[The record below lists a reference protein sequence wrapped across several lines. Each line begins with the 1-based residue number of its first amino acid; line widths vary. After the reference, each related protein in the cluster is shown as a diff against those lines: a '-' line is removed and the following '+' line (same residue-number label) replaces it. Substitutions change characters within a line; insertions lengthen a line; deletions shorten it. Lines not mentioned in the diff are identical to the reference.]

1 MSPEL
6 RNSHARLVELALSAF
21 QKHSASLEKSLAP
34 LDPHGVADYVNI
46 TPSDFVEYKNQ
57 SQTQYSSE
65 RIASEHIIKLS
76 YGFINI
82 VVHSDQFKGKV
93 GGSIMYSFHLVSFG
107 RWDQLLYRN
116 RLERSMSVDITKS
129 DAKLIGELLRKVKG
143 LEEGIVKWYDT
154 SGKYITNFGLTKSDD
169 VNVYNNWHVNELF
182 RGLEKLR
189 VRLSAAKSV
198 ADNNPNSPNDIDVS
212 GMLDSVNALQDSV
225 YNRIRGVGKFDVDIY
240 V

>member
-1 MSPEL
+1 
-6 RNSHARLVELALSAF
+6 
-21 QKHSASLEKSLAP
+21 
-34 LDPHGVADYVNI
+34 
-46 TPSDFVEYKNQ
+46 
-57 SQTQYSSE
+57 
-65 RIASEHIIKLS
+65 
-76 YGFINI
+76 
-82 VVHSDQFKGKV
+82 
-93 GGSIMYSFHLVSFG
+93 MYSFHLVSFG

-154 SGKYITNFGLTKSDD
+154 SGKYITNFGLTKSEC

-198 ADNNPNSPNDIDVS
+198 ADNNPNSPNDIDVA

-225 YNRIRGVGKFDVDIY
+225 YKRIRGVGKFDMDIY